1 MVNNRMY
8 QKIQA
13 YKAQGLFKSE
23 IARKL
28 KRDPWTVAKYY
39 DMSDSK
45 YLKYQLSHK
54 YRNKVFD
61 SLKESIIEVY
71 RENEFEK
78 LSMSAVFDY
87 LEEKKGEQLP
97 GNEQTLR
104 NYIRYLNDIGELV
117 FKSKQRSYKQVPELP
132 WGRQLQID
140 FGEYKMRGG
149 LKLYIFASVLS
160 ASRYKY
166 CAYQDKPFTTKD
178 LIFHLLNCFDYLGG
192 IPLELVIDQDSVMV
206 VSENHGDII
215 YTGDFSSFIQ
225 EMDLQM
231 YVCRKAD
238 PETKG
243 KVENT
248 VGFVKSNHLSVRDFE
263 SVEEAQ
269 QSVSRWLK
277 RRANGKISQAT
288 KRIPAEVIEQERGHL
303 RPVKNS
309 IFRKDMI
316 VGREERSVD
325 KDCLI
330 SVGSSQYSVPAK
342 YRNGEVDIYVTD
354 SECFVFDRM
363 MGSEIARHRLSLIP
377 GSKITAR
384 THFRSTGTA
393 TKELRE
399 EVETMFNLESW
410 KRFVAANFKA
420 YRRYVRDQCL
430 EAQRW
435 FTDSIEPE
443 SLNQALEFCL
453 EHETYSM
460 SNLADTY
467 RYYKEFGETGEGG
480 EDILKGLGPQLKEV
494 AQYKKEI
501 RVSKRDIGV
510 YKSLVSIIL
519 AVCG

>member
-1 MVNNRMY
+1 MVNRRMY
-8 QKIQA
+8 RKIQA
-13 YKAQGLFKSE
+13 CKAQGLFKAE
-23 IARKL
+23 IAREL
-28 KRDPWTVAKYY
+28 EIDPGTVARYY
-39 DMSDSK
+39 DMSDEK
-45 YLKYQLSHK
+45 YLKYLLSHK
-54 YRNKVFD
+54 YRDKVFN
-61 SLKESIIEVY
+61 SLKESIIDVY
-71 RENEFEK
+71 RENGFKK

-87 LEEKKGEQLP
+87 LEEKESEQLP

-104 NYIRYLNDIGELV
+104 NYIRYLNDIGELS
-117 FKSKQRSYKQVPELP
+117 FKTKHRSYKQVPELP
-132 WGRQLQID
+132 LGKQLQID
-140 FGEYKMRGG
+140 FGEYTMRGG

-192 IPLELVIDQDSVMV
+192 MPLELVIDQDSVMV

-215 YTGDFSSFIQ
+215 YTRDFSSFIQ

-263 SVEEAQ
+263 GVEQAQ

-288 KRIPAEVIEQERGHL
+288 KRIPAEMIEQERGHL

-330 SVGSSQYSVPAK
+330 SVGASQYSVPAQ

-354 SECFVFDRM
+354 SECFVFDCTR
-363 MGSEIARHRLSLIP
+363 GTEIAQHRLSLIP

-384 THFRSTGTA
+384 THLRSTGTR

-399 EVETMFNLESW
+399 DVETMFSLESW
-410 KRFVAANFKA
+410 KRFVQANFKA

-430 EAQRW
+430 EARRW
-435 FTDSIEPE
+435 FTDGIDVE

-453 EHETYSM
+453 EHATYSM

-467 RYYKEFGETGEGG
+467 RYYKERGETG
-480 EDILKGLGPQLKEV
+480 EDILKGLGPQLKQV
-494 AQYKKEI
+494 ARYKKDI

-510 YKSLVSIIL
+510 YKSLVSIIV

>member
-1 MVNNRMY
+1 MY

-13 YKAQGLFKSE
+13 CKGQGLFKAE

-28 KRDPWTVAKYY
+28 ERDPGTVAKYY
-39 DMSDSK
+39 DMSESE
-45 YLKYQLSHK
+45 YVKYQLSHK
-54 YRNKVFD
+54 YRDKVFEPF
-61 SLKESIIEVY
+61 KESILEVY
-71 RENEFEK
+71 RENGCKK

-87 LEEKKGEQLP
+87 LEEKESERLP

-104 NYIRYLNDIGELV
+104 NYIRYLTDIGELT
-117 FKSKQRSYKQVPELP
+117 FRGKQRSYRQVPELP
-132 WGRQLQID
+132 FGKQLQID

-166 CAYQDKPFTTKD
+166 CAYQDKPFTTED
-178 LIFHLLNCFDYLGG
+178 LICHLLNCFDYLGG

-206 VSENHGDII
+206 VAENHGDII
-215 YTGDFSSFIQ
+215 YTRDFSYFVQ
-225 EMDLQM
+225 EMNLQM

-263 SVEEAQ
+263 SVEQAQ

-288 KRIPAEVIEQERGHL
+288 KRIPAEMIGEERRHL

-309 IFRKDMI
+309 IFRKDLV
-316 VGREERSVD
+316 VGREKRSVD

-330 SVGSSQYSVPAK
+330 SVGSSQYSVPAQ

-354 SECFVFDRM
+354 SECFIFDRTTA
-363 MGSEIARHRLSLIP
+363 GEIAQHRLSLIP

-384 THFRSTGTA
+384 THFRSTGTG

-399 EVETMFNLESW
+399 EVETMFSLESW

-430 EAQRW
+430 EARRW
-435 FTDSIEPE
+435 FTDGVDGE

-460 SNLADTY
+460 SNLSDTY
-467 RYYKEFGETGEGG
+467 RYYKEFGESGEGG
-480 EDILKGLGPQLKEV
+480 EDILKGLGPQLKQV
-494 AQYKKEI
+494 ARYKKDI

-519 AVCG
+519 AVCR